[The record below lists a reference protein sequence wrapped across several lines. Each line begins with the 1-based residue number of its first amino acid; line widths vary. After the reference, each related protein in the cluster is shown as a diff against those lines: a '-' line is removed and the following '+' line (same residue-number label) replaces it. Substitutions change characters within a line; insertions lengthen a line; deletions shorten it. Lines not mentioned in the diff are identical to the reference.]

1 MLNIFD
7 IFFDPRYVQAQKY
20 VENVSNVEKNLDKA
34 LEKWT
39 FPPKFP
45 YCTLNL
51 NHEYINI
58 FIARIYLNKMRAINF
73 SMQ

>member
-1 MLNIFD
+1 MQKKIFDIFD
-7 IFFDPRYVQAQKY
+7 IFFDPRFARAEKD

-39 FPPKFP
+39 FPPKFL
-45 YCTLNL
+45 YCTLKL

-58 FIARIYLNKMRAINF
+58 
-73 SMQ
+73 